1 MDDAVE
7 ARLQSTKGGLNET
20 ELNELT
26 VSPTA
31 SPDAERA
38 VTTVTPVAN
47 IANEARNADVEK
59 FVSLTFTIPDSS
71 GCPARIS
78 GKRVG
83 VSGGVWIDCIKRN
96 FNEAS
101 LQGAALE
108 CLYKCTH
115 VQMQLIKK
123 KPAYPETQDCPKK
136 TVFLASNRPLTQ

>member
-1 MDDAVE
+1 MDDALE

-38 VTTVTPVAN
+38 VIIVTPVAN
-47 IANEARNADVEK
+47 IASEARNADVEK
-59 FVSLTFTIPDSS
+59 FLSLAFTIPDSS

-108 CLYKCTH
+108 CLYKCTY

-123 KPAYPETQDCPKK
+123 NLLIQKPKIAQK
-136 TVFLASNRPLTQ
+136 RPFF